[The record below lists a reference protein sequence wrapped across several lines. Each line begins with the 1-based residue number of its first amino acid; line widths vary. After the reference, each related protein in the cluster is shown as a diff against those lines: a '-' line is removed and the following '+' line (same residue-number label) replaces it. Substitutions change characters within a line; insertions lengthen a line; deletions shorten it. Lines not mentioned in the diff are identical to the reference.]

1 MDLRTSAAVCTRSRK
16 PPQSGELDMHELRS
30 GPTKVKGLRRRGQTH
45 TQTHRHTDIRFKGFR
60 ALPSFRAYENIYC
73 WPGLAG
79 LAGLAWQGGV
89 EEGGGRE
96 EVHGRGGGRIFS
108 DLLRISTHF

>member
-1 MDLRTSAAVCTRSRK
+1 MDLRTSAAVCKRSRK

-45 TQTHRHTDIRFKGFR
+45 TRIKGFR

-96 EVHGRGGGRIFS
+96 EVYGRGGGRIFS
-108 DLLRISTHF
+108 DLLRKSMNF

>member
-30 GPTKVKGLRRRGQTH
+30 GPTKVKGLRRRGQTDR
-45 TQTHRHTDIRFKGFR
+45 QTHRHTYELKGSELYPLSER
-60 ALPSFRAYENIYC
+60 MRIYIA
-73 WPGLAG
+73 GLAG

-89 EEGGGRE
+89 EDGGGRE
-96 EVHGRGGGRIFS
+96 EVWRRGEG
-108 DLLRISTHF
+108 